1 MWLPYQGRERILP
14 AGVDR
19 LFTGVASLVVFSQL
33 HEVAE
38 VDLAAG
44 APRHC
49 LTFDAFCEM
58 ASREKSGGASIE
70 T

>member
-1 MWLPYQGRERILP
+1 M
-14 AGVDR
+14 
-19 LFTGVASLVVFSQL
+19 ASLVVFSQL

-58 ASREKSGGASIE
+58 ASGEKSRLKLKLQPVLNVIKVAMGVTMAVSCLQL
-70 T
+70 